1 MQVDEVVDI
10 MKVNVDAILKR
21 DEELRRLDNT
31 ASIIEEGAQDLADTV
46 SRFLG
51 EKMRTNL
58 S

>member
-1 MQVDEVVDI
+1 MVDI